1 MVGDIFLSYFRPP
14 DIKSCAVNP
23 VYAESNLWQIFH
35 YFQSFGKHSRKLHHT
50 YTYQTIHIHVYFLHI
65 LFLLL
70 VFVCLFCLFAFSFF
84 FFACVAIILL
94 LLLCYLSLFP
104 YISISLC
111 VSIYVPKGWYYC
123 SILRIYLTKSK
134 VRQWVPYLPQPMQI

>member
-84 FFACVAIILL
+84 FSLVWLSYYYYFCVIY
-94 LLLCYLSLFP
+94 LCFHISPFP
-104 YISISLC
+104 YMFPYMSLR
-111 VSIYVPKGWYYC
+111 VGITV
-123 SILRIYLTKSK
+123 
-134 VRQWVPYLPQPMQI
+134 VF